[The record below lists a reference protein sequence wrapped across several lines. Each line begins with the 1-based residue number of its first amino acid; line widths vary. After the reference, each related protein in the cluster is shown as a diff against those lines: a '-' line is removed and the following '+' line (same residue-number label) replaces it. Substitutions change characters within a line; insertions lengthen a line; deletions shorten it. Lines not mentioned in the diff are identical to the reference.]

1 MTCHNSYGDA
11 VAYSTGEDN
20 MMLPLKPVIALE
32 TVKGEKTMAQIV
44 SEFRGQPDQ
53 IKQ

>member
-1 MTCHNSYGDA
+1 
-11 VAYSTGEDN
+11 

-32 TVKGEKTMAQIV
+32 TVKREKTMAQIV

-53 IKQ
+53 IKQPASSGDASGFFL